1 MFEKASKFVA
11 NNNNLML
18 LIYRSDNRG
27 NSMAAT
33 EEPYKISATK
43 NYERALTLGVDAP
56 IEKIKE
62 LYSVWALTYD
72 KVAIRACISEFSLQF
87 SIL

>member
-1 MFEKASKFVA
+1 MNELSLLE
-11 NNNNLML
+11 LM
-18 LIYRSDNRG
+18 
-27 NSMAAT
+27 
-33 EEPYKISATK
+33 
-43 NYERALTLGVDAP
+43 AP

-87 SIL
+87 SNFVICCTGMQNRS